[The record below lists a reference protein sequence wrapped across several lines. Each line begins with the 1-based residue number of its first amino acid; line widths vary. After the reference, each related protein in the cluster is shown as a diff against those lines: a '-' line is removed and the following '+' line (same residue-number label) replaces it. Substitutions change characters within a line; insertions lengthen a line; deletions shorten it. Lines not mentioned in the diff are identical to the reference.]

1 MSLSNHLMNKMQSQ
15 SQQNEQSDKQHEIQD
30 SSIVQINNEEVNV
43 IHEDFKSNDNSLNV
57 NYKDLNSHVTRQSSK
72 RNYEFKRHMLQRI
85 INVKLNKIN
94 NETEHDAVIKTFCSY
109 FQRIKMRKTL
119 DMKDQEFF
127 QRIEIE
133 LSVNILEHDVSVVVC
148 MLINFDTTMLKKFK
162 EDHTVIQKVTKVENA
177 EIFIAMTHS
186 NDSMHMFNDDE
197 QLWSMK
203 EDIKNNCF
211 TYYINR
217 SLFEHLIMLEY
228 SHMLLTEQYRAILII
243 DDIVFTVWYK
253 AQMQFSVDSSLQ
265 FNMTIAIIVL
275 KSFCKIEWL
284 LTFLNINEIDI
295 RVDASQFKQ
304 NEIEVIVAIK
314 LVKIY
319 AEVEISVKNIII
331 LIEYTAQVQL
341 LKRSLISD
349 SKVWNVEAYMIDS
362 FQDEEAAVIILCMM
376 RIKKLDFMSQFNHLL
391 TVCNH
396 ACNSFVVLCN
406 YDELQHNYACNLH
419 MIQHV

>member
-94 NETEHDAVIKTFCSY
+94 NETEYDAVIKTFCSY

-197 QLWSMK
+197 QL
-203 EDIKNNCF
+203 
-211 TYYINR
+211 
-217 SLFEHLIMLEY
+217 
-228 SHMLLTEQYRAILII
+228 
-243 DDIVFTVWYK
+243 
-253 AQMQFSVDSSLQ
+253 
-265 FNMTIAIIVL
+265 
-275 KSFCKIEWL
+275 
-284 LTFLNINEIDI
+284 
-295 RVDASQFKQ
+295 
-304 NEIEVIVAIK
+304 
-314 LVKIY
+314 
-319 AEVEISVKNIII
+319 
-331 LIEYTAQVQL
+331 
-341 LKRSLISD
+341 
-349 SKVWNVEAYMIDS
+349 
-362 FQDEEAAVIILCMM
+362 
-376 RIKKLDFMSQFNHLL
+376 
-391 TVCNH
+391 
-396 ACNSFVVLCN
+396 
-406 YDELQHNYACNLH
+406 
-419 MIQHV
+419 